1 MLKKI
6 VFTFTLLS
14 SLFIYSQIKVDTTF
28 TLQSEYLKQSKKF
41 PFIKKVVL
49 ANSSSIDEKK
59 NIIYKVLPKR
69 NLHLDA
75 FINNNSKEKLPAVL
89 FIHGGGWKSGSKE
102 MQNSLAEKMA
112 SNGYQTFTIEYRL
125 SGEAQYPAGI
135 DDIRN
140 AINFIKKNEKTFKI
154 DSKKIAILG
163 CSSGAQMASLIGTKY
178 PNEVNAVINIDGILA
193 FHHPDSEEGKTA
205 ALWLGGNY
213 EEIPKV
219 WDEASALSHVSK
231 KTPPFLLINSQ
242 FKRFSAG
249 QNEFIAK
256 LNTFGINYK
265 VEKIENSP
273 HTFWLFDPW
282 FEPTIKY
289 ITNFLNLNFKKS
301 IK

>member
-1 MLKKI
+1 MQKKI
-6 VFTFTLLS
+6 VITFIFLN
-14 SLFIYSQIKVDTTF
+14 SLFICSQIKVDTSF
-28 TLQSEYLKQSKKF
+28 TLQSEFLKQSKKF
-41 PFIKKVVL
+41 PFIKKVVVG
-49 ANSSSIDEKK
+49 NSPLIDEKK
-59 NIIYKVLPKR
+59 NIIYKALPKR

-75 FINNNSKEKLPAVL
+75 FITNNSKEKLPAVL

-102 MQNSLAEKMA
+102 MQNSLAKKMA

-140 AINFIKKNEKTFKI
+140 AIDFIKKNAKIFKI
-154 DSKKIAILG
+154 DSNKIAILG

-205 ALWLGGNY
+205 ALWLGGND
-213 EEIPKV
+213 EEIPEV
-219 WDEASALSHVSK
+219 WNEASALSHVSK

-256 LNTFGINYK
+256 LKTFGINYK

-273 HTFWLFDPW
+273 HTFWLFEPW

-301 IK
+301 SK